1 MNMLAS
7 VSTQQPT
14 VLPPHVVVVDDEADL
29 CELISLRLEHHGYRV
44 SSEQGSRGALDLL
57 DRESVDLMLLDL
69 RLDGE
74 SGLDVLAE
82 VKRRTTDL
90 PVIILTAHGTIEL
103 AVEATK
109 RGAYG
114 FLTKPFDDRE
124 LVSKIASGVE
134 QIRAKRDN
142 GSAAVPAPRP
152 STALT
157 AVYSRV
163 TEQLTEQR
171 APLPP
176 LREAREAFDRA
187 YLEELLRRVGG
198 NVSAAARMA
207 GRNRTD
213 FYELLHRYTLNPVD
227 FRS

>member
-7 VSTQQPT
+7 TPTQISAP
-14 VLPPHVVVVDDEADL
+14 PPHVVVIDDEADL
-29 CELISLRLEHHGYRV
+29 CELIALRLEHHGYRV
-44 SSEQGSRGALDLL
+44 SSEHGGRGALNLL
-57 DRESVDLMLLDL
+57 EREPVDLMLLDL

-74 SGLDVLAE
+74 DGLDVLAD
-82 VKRRTTDL
+82 VRRHSSDL
-90 PVIILTAHGTIEL
+90 PVIILTAHGTIEV

-124 LVSKIASGVE
+124 LVAKIASGVQQRKRSEGPGE
-134 QIRAKRDN
+134 QPPER
-142 GSAAVPAPRP
+142 RP
-152 STALT
+152 GAALT

-163 TEQLTEQR
+163 TEQLVEQQ

-176 LREAREAFDRA
+176 LRDAREAFDRA

-213 FYELLHRYTLNPVD
+213 FYELLHRYSLNPVD
-227 FRS
+227 FRA

>member
-7 VSTQQPT
+7 TPTQATPA
-14 VLPPHVVVVDDEADL
+14 PHVVVVDDETDL
-29 CELISLRLEHHGYRV
+29 CELIALRLEHHGYRV
-44 SSEQGSRGALDLL
+44 SSEHGGRGALDLL
-57 DRESVDLMLLDL
+57 EREPVDLMLLDL

-74 SGLDVLAE
+74 DGLDVLAD
-82 VKRRTTDL
+82 VRRHSNDL
-90 PVIILTAHGTIEL
+90 PVIILTAHGTIEV

-109 RGAYG
+109 RGAFG

-124 LVSKIASGVE
+124 LVSKIALGV
-134 QIRAKRDN
+134 QQHRQHPGDHGAP
-142 GSAAVPAPRP
+142 PARRP
-152 STALT
+152 GAALT

-163 TEQLTEQR
+163 TEQLVEQQ

-176 LREAREAFDRA
+176 LRDAREAFDRA

-213 FYELLHRYTLNPVD
+213 FYELLHRYALNPVD
-227 FRS
+227 FRV

>member
-7 VSTQQPT
+7 TPTQATP
-14 VLPPHVVVVDDEADL
+14 PAPHVVIVDDETDL
-29 CELISLRLEHHGYRV
+29 CELIALRLEHHGYRV
-44 SSEQGSRGALDLL
+44 SSEHGGRGALDLL
-57 DRESVDLMLLDL
+57 EREPVDLMLLDL
-69 RLDGE
+69 RLGGE
-74 SGLDVLAE
+74 DGLDVLAD
-82 VKRRTTDL
+82 VRRHSTDL
-90 PVIILTAHGTIEL
+90 PVIILTAHGTIEV

-109 RGAYG
+109 RGAFG

-124 LVSKIASGVE
+124 LVSKIALGVQQRQRPE
-134 QIRAKRDN
+134 G
-142 GSAAVPAPRP
+142 GSAPLARRP
-152 STALT
+152 GAALT

-163 TEQLTEQR
+163 TEQLVEQQ

-176 LREAREAFDRA
+176 LRDAREAFDRA

-213 FYELLHRYTLNPVD
+213 FYELLHRYALNPVD
-227 FRS
+227 FRA

>member
-7 VSTQQPT
+7 TPTQVSAP
-14 VLPPHVVVVDDEADL
+14 PPHVVVIDDESDL
-29 CELISLRLEHHGYRV
+29 CELIALRLEHHGYRV
-44 SSEQGSRGALDLL
+44 SSEHGGRGALDLL
-57 DRESVDLMLLDL
+57 EREPVDLMLLDL

-74 SGLDVLAE
+74 DGLDVLAD
-82 VKRRTTDL
+82 VRRHSSDL
-90 PVIILTAHGTIEL
+90 PVIILTAHGTIEV

-124 LVSKIASGVE
+124 LVSKIASGV
-134 QIRAKRDN
+134 QQRKRSD
-142 GSAAVPAPRP
+142 GSSTQALERRP
-152 STALT
+152 GAALT

-163 TEQLTEQR
+163 TEQLVEQQ

-176 LREAREAFDRA
+176 LRDAREAFDRA

-213 FYELLHRYTLNPVD
+213 FYELLHRYALNPVD
-227 FRS
+227 FRA